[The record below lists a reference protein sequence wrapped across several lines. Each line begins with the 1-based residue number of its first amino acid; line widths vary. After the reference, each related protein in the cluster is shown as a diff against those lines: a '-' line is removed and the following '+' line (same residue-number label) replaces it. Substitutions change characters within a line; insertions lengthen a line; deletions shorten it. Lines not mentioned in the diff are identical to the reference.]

1 MPKLTAS
8 RPSCAAQRLRGLWLA
23 LALTFLTVQL
33 GLPAHE
39 ASHPIGQSDTAC
51 QFCMMGGH
59 APAMP
64 NAVLPPQLT
73 QVTAVAPRVPA
84 ERPVLQTLV
93 RTCFSRGPPSR
104 IDA

>member
-1 MPKLTAS
+1 MLKLNRHRLSHVA
-8 RPSCAAQRLRGLWLA
+8 RRLRGLWLA
-23 LALTFLTVQL
+23 LVFMFLTVQL

-39 ASHPIGQSDTAC
+39 ASHPIGQADTAC

-64 NAVLPPQLT
+64 SALLPLQLT
-73 QVTAVAPRVPA
+73 QTTAAAPSLPA
-84 ERPVLQTLV
+84 ERPVLPTV
-93 RTCFSRGPPSR
+93 TRTHFSRGPPSR

>member
-1 MPKLTAS
+1 MPTLSIHRLSHTA
-8 RPSCAAQRLRGLWLA
+8 PSWRGLWLA
-23 LALTFLTVQL
+23 LALMFLVVQL

-39 ASHPIGQSDTAC
+39 ASHPIGQTDTAC

-64 NAVLPPQLT
+64 NAVLPLQLA
-73 QVTAVAPRVPA
+73 QSKAEAPRLLP
-84 ERPVLQTLV
+84 ERPVFHVLV
-93 RTCFSRGPPSR
+93 RTRYSRGPPHA